1 MKENPKLVLMFPS
14 FHLSSHC
21 VNHLN
26 TSVDLRQLKGY
37 IGELVKRE
45 MVLICTYMCCFHI
58 RYLFIDNGMSCIRKE
73 C

>member
-21 VNHLN
+21 VNHKYYLN
-26 TSVDLRQLKGY
+26 TSVGLRQLKGY
-37 IGELVKRE
+37 IGEWVKRE

-58 RYLFIDNGMSCIRKE
+58 RYLFMGCLV
-73 C
+73 